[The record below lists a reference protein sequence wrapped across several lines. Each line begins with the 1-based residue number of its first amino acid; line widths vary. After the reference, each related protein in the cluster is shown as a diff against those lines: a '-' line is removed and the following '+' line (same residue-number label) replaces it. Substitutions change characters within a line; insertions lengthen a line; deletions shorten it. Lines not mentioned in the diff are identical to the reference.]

1 MKLHAK
7 TDSGIGTRATFG
19 VIVLQADETLEP
31 EFARLMDLPGIA
43 LYHSR
48 IRMSPEINA
57 ETLRGMKADLPLA
70 AAMFPAAARFDVI
83 GYGCTSA
90 ATVIGPEG
98 VRDAIQSV
106 HPDALVTE
114 PLSALVAGCEALDLK
129 RVAFLTPYVPDVSA
143 RMRARLEADGLS
155 LSAFASF
162 EESDDRVVA
171 RITEESILRGIEH
184 VAGMAS
190 CDGVIVACT
199 NLRVANIA
207 AKAEAKLGI
216 PVLSSNLALSW
227 HMLKL
232 AGISAP
238 RPAFGRL
245 HGAN

>member
-1 MKLHAK
+1 MKLNAK
-7 TDSGIGTRATFG
+7 TDNGIGTRATFG

-48 IRMSPEINA
+48 IHMSPEINA

-70 AAMFPAAARFDVI
+70 AAMFPSAAHFDVI
-83 GYGCTSA
+83 AYGCTSA

-114 PLSALVAGCEALDLK
+114 PLSALVAGCKALDVK

-143 RMRARLEADGLS
+143 RMRTRLEASGLS

-171 RITEESILRGIEH
+171 RITEASILCAKSTRGGH
-184 VAGMAS
+184 R
-190 CDGVIVACT
+190 IV
-199 NLRVANIA
+199 
-207 AKAEAKLGI
+207 
-216 PVLSSNLALSW
+216 
-227 HMLKL
+227 
-232 AGISAP
+232 
-238 RPAFGRL
+238 
-245 HGAN
+245 